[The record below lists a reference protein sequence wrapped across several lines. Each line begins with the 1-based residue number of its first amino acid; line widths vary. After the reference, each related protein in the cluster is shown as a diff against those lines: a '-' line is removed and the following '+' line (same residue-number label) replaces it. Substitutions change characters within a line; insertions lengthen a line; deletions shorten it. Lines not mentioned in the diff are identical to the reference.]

1 MDVEID
7 KLEIK
12 AGAKDSNQVSQE
24 QQSKYSD
31 AELQMMIEKCVER
44 MLRQMMMK

>member
-12 AGAKDSNQVSQE
+12 AGAKDSNAVSQA
-24 QQSKYSD
+24 QQSSYSD

>member
-12 AGAKDSNQVSQE
+12 AGSKDSNDASQA
-24 QQSKYSD
+24 QKSSYSD
-31 AELQMMIEKCVER
+31 AELQMIIEKCVER
-44 MLRQMMMK
+44 MLRQMMIK

>member
-12 AGAKDSNQVSQE
+12 AGAKDSNDVSNA
-24 QQSKYSD
+24 QQSSYSD
-31 AELQMMIEKCVER
+31 AELQLMIEKCVER
-44 MLRQMMMK
+44 MLRQYMKK